1 WQRRVGPIN
10 CSKCG
15 RFVGKDGDPDVFYD
29 DYNGG
34 WEIGYPLC
42 GRCLREKQARL
53 QRVRVFMQ
61 RLRQQMGGGQGA

>member
-53 QRVRVFMQ
+53 QRNGEVDKR
-61 RLRQQMGGGQGA
+61 